1 MDVNESTGTDSSNE
15 GVEADITAQQSGAD
29 STTRGDAIGA
39 HSPSVAENP
48 VAAMTPASPTAHPAR
63 RPGTKTPLFH
73 AMHSERYQRQ
83 AVIRHIQ
90 EEITQR
96 KLICYVAGSS
106 AQITRN
112 DVLGFNDL
120 LHNVVKG
127 ENLDLLLHTPG
138 GDMDAAEKIITMI
151 RNRVNT
157 GYLRVIVP
165 DFAKSAGT
173 LMAIGADEIL
183 MSDPSELGPID
194 PQITLNDA
202 HGNAIP
208 HSIQSYLDAYKA
220 HSDTLKRDPN
230 DATARIMLGKLDP
243 ATVKLFEGARD
254 RARTFAEGQLKRRTL
269 RNGRTYTQVA
279 IDLLDTTRWL
289 SHGQMISHADALNLG
304 LNVTY
309 LEPDSDAWQHFW
321 QLYALQRMSIKDG
334 CKLFESDWV
343 SVPME
348 A

>member
-1 MDVNESTGTDSSNE
+1 MDLDESNE
-15 GVEADITAQQSGAD
+15 RDGSSPSTEAHAATPQIEAEPSA
-29 STTRGDAIGA
+29 STPAEASA
-39 HSPSVAENP
+39 HS
-48 VAAMTPASPTAHPAR
+48 AR

-83 AVIRHIQ
+83 AIIRHIQ
-90 EEITQR
+90 EEITHR

-112 DVLGFNDL
+112 DVLGVADL
-120 LHNVVKG
+120 LHNLTKG
-127 ENLDLLLHTPG
+127 EDLDLLLHTPG
-138 GDMDAAEKIITMI
+138 GDMDAAEKLITMI
-151 RNRVNT
+151 RTRVNT
-157 GYLRVIVP
+157 GQLRVIVP

-208 HSIQSYLDAYKA
+208 HSIQSYLDAYRS
-220 HSDTLKRDPN
+220 HSEALRLKPDDPV
-230 DATARIMLGKLDP
+230 ARLMLDKLDP
-243 ATVKLFEGARD
+243 ATVKLFEAARD
-254 RARTFAEGQLKRRTL
+254 RARAFAEGQLKRSKL
-269 RNGRTYTQVA
+269 RDGHSYTKVA
-279 IDLLDTTRWL
+279 YDLLDTTRWL
-289 SHGQMISHADALNLG
+289 SHGQMIDHEDAFTLG
-304 LNVTY
+304 LSVTY
-309 LEPDSDAWQHFW
+309 LEPDSNAWQHFW
-321 QLYALQRMSIKDG
+321 QLYTLQRMSIKDG